1 MAVPMTCQPSR
12 RDHTGSFVN
21 RNLEGEVLVTQS
33 NSDQADRSKKQVRL
47 VAVVTLAILLLLAGC
62 TKAPPVVP
70 SQATATAVPPP
81 TGLPAPGTVLPEP
94 TASPSVGTPTSN
106 SPKTLT
112 TPPAGAPPVTGA
124 ADRIVI
130 PKTNLDAPVVDVG
143 WKVLERGNQRFTE
156 WETADNAAGRHINS
170 AKPGEPGNVVLSGH
184 HNTKG
189 EVFRAI
195 SEGKLAVGDFIY
207 LYDDQGNRVTYVVNE
222 VTKPLLEVGASEEQ
236 RLANARYIQP
246 TNDARVTLVT
256 CWPYYTNTHRVIVVG
271 ELVQ

>member
-1 MAVPMTCQPSR
+1 MPLACHRPHPYSI
-12 RDHTGSFVN
+12 GPFAS
-21 RNLEGEVLVTQS
+21 RNLEGEVLVTKRKL
-33 NSDQADRSKKQVRL
+33 DLADGSKKPVRL
-47 VAVVTLAILLLLAGC
+47 VAVLTLAFVLLLSGC
-62 TKAPPVVP
+62 TKTPPVVP
-70 SQATATAVPPP
+70 PSATATALPPP
-81 TGLPAPGTVLPEP
+81 AELPAPGTALPEP
-94 TASPSVGTPTSN
+94 TARPSVAAPPSKTPA
-106 SPKTLT
+106 TLT
-112 TPPAGAPPVTGA
+112 TPAAGGPPATGA

-130 PKTNLDAPVVDVG
+130 PKISLDAPMVDVG
-143 WKVLERGNQRFTE
+143 WKVSERDNQRFTE

-170 AKPGEPGNVVLSGH
+170 AKPGETGNVVLSGH

-207 LYDDQGNRVTYVVNE
+207 LYDDKGTRVTYVVNE

-246 TNDARVTLVT
+246 TSDARVTLVT